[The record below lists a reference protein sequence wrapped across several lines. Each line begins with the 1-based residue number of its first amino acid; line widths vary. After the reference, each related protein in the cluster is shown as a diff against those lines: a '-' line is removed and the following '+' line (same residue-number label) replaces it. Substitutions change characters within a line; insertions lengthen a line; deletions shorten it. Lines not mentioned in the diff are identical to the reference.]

1 MYLLMK
7 VISSSFDLKI
17 ERNGFIDQARKLK
30 KMYSYIKKE
39 KMNIILKWQI
49 KENISKYYKI

>member
-1 MYLLMK
+1 MK

-17 ERNGFIDQARKLK
+17 EKNRFIDQARKLK
-30 KMYSYIKKE
+30 KMYIKKE
-39 KMNIILKWQI
+39 KMNIILKRQI